1 MTEREFYI
9 SIIPAVAE
17 LITYLKRISKE
28 DQKQVKKEMINACKE
43 RPDALRFMEKLW
55 ITIENQL

>member
-9 SIIPAVAE
+9 SIIPEVAE

-43 RPDALRFMEKLW
+43 RPDALGFMEKLW